1 MNEQPIVHHLAS
13 HWNKP
18 VQPPSPVLGA
28 SSPLDAAPVYATKAY
43 PTSALNAASL
53 DPEVIGMGMVV
64 MTYKVNPDSDLQDV
78 DTDAIAQSIGDLRN
92 ETYDIQ
98 QIETKPLAF
107 GLKFVQVH
115 VKMNDGEGLA
125 DAFEAQMASIHG
137 VGEIEVLS
145 MGLI

>member
-1 MNEQPIVHHLAS
+1 
-13 HWNKP
+13 
-18 VQPPSPVLGA
+18 
-28 SSPLDAAPVYATKAY
+28 
-43 PTSALNAASL
+43 
-53 DPEVIGMGMVV
+53 MGMVV

-78 DTDAIAQSIGDLRN
+78 DTDAIAQSIGGLRN

-125 DAFEAQMASIHG
+125 DAFEAQMAGIHG